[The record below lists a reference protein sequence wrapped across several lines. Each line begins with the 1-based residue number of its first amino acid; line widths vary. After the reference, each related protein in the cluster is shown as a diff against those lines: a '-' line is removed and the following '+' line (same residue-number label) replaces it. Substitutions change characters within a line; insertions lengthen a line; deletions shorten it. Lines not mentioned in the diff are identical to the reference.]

1 MSIFFVIKDTF
12 ETKFLFLSK
21 FREKMKKILILLLAV
36 TLVAFS
42 CKKSDEKNQQT
53 VNDTTV
59 TQKQD
64 SISVVE
70 NNKDTLTTSDTTTED
85 ETTELGKEY
94 TSKYICPMHCKGS
107 GSDKP
112 GTCPVCGMEYIEN
125 PDYQGK

>member
-1 MSIFFVIKDTF
+1 
-12 ETKFLFLSK
+12 
-21 FREKMKKILILLLAV
+21 MKKVLILLLLGSLFV
-36 TLVAFS
+36 FS
-42 CKKSDEKNQQT
+42 CKKSNNENRET
-53 VNDTTV
+53 GIDTIATL
-59 TQKQD
+59 QKQD
-64 SISVVE
+64 SVAVVE
-70 NNKDTLTTSDTTTED
+70 NAKDTATVDTTGQS